1 MDIPAIF
8 LALETASLFSDTL
21 LPVWLVLALVVLQ
34 VSDRGA
40 VLLPCLLVV
49 FGLVGIIVGRSTLPH
64 VAFTVWVVAIF
75 SIIILY
81 LSLRGLGQ
89 RPPSNLTMQEQGIRL
104 LIGMGLG
111 IIAALLGFFTEIP
124 GRSALTASAVWPLV
138 ILGILRFGTAKRGIE
153 MGAGLLLVLAGIGV
167 WLTAVNDSV
176 IIPGVWAAGS
186 IFLALATGWLTD
198 RTEGQKL
205 LLQQ

>member
-8 LALETASLFSDTL
+8 LALESASIFSDML
-21 LPVWLVLALVVLQ
+21 LPVWLVLALVILQ

-89 RPPSNLTMQEQGIRL
+89 RPRNNLTMQEQGIRL
-104 LIGMGLG
+104 LIGLGLG
-111 IIAALLGFFTEIP
+111 MAAALLGFFTEFP
-124 GRSALTASAVWPLV
+124 GRSSLTAAAVWPLI
-138 ILGILRFGTAKRGIE
+138 ILGVLRFGTAKRGIE

-198 RTEGQKL
+198 RTEGQEL

>member
-8 LALETASLFSDTL
+8 LALESASIFSDML

-40 VLLPCLLVV
+40 VLLPSLLIV
-49 FGLVGIIVGRSTLPH
+49 FGLVGVIVGRSTLPH

-89 RPPSNLTMQEQGIRL
+89 RPRSNLTMQEQGIRL

-111 IIAALLGFFTEIP
+111 IVAALLGFFTEIP
-124 GRSALTASAVWPLV
+124 GRSSLTAAAVWPLV

-198 RTEGQKL
+198 RTEGQEL